1 MGRHFSIVLIK
12 INFDQKSYKK
22 IKLFFYF
29 PIENDKAKLS
39 KTLKYLPI
47 YE

>member
-1 MGRHFSIVLIK
+1 MGRDCSIVLIE
-12 INFDQKSYKK
+12 INFDQRSYRK
-22 IKLFFYF
+22 IIFYF
-29 PIENDKAKLS
+29 TIENDKAKLLP